1 MGVDAGGNNFSTD
14 KLRYAKYLSSANI
27 RPMNLTLS
35 VMAAGIGS
43 RYGGLKQMDP
53 VGPAG
58 EFIIDYSI
66 HDAILAGFNRVVF
79 IIRRDIE
86 HDFKSTIGRR
96 TEKRIKTEYVFQE
109 LDMLPAGHSVPPER
123 NKPWGTGHAV
133 LACNGII
140 KEPFGVI
147 NADDFYGRQSYEVL
161 AGFLRDT
168 SAGNS
173 CYGMVGFILR
183 NTLSEHGSV
192 ARGVC
197 HGDGNG
203 NLESIMEF
211 TKIEKTN
218 GGIESNIPGM
228 ILTGNEYV
236 SMNMWGF
243 KPGIFD
249 FLNKEFKEFLNLSAG
264 NIKAEFFMPDV
275 VNKLMKQGKVTVK
288 LLQTASAWFGIT
300 YPQDKQLVI
309 QRIRGQIEAGI
320 YPPDI
325 LSLH

>member
-1 MGVDAGGNNFSTD
+1 
-14 KLRYAKYLSSANI
+14 
-27 RPMNLTLS
+27 MNLTLA

-66 HDAILAGFNRVVF
+66 HDAILAGFNKVVF

-86 HDFKSTIGRR
+86 SDFKSTIGKRV
-96 TEKRIKTEYVFQE
+96 EKRIKVEYVFQE
-109 LDMLPAGHSVPPER
+109 LDMLPAGHAVPPER
-123 NKPWGTGHAV
+123 KKPWGTGHAV
-133 LACNGII
+133 LACDGVI

-161 AGFLRDT
+161 ARFLRDT
-168 SAGNS
+168 SSEDN

-192 ARGVC
+192 ARGIC
-197 HGDGNG
+197 HGDSNG
-203 NLESIMEF
+203 NLKSVVEC
-211 TKIEKTN
+211 TKIEKTGN
-218 GGIESNIPGM
+218 VIISNMPGFV
-228 ILTGNEYV
+228 LSGDEPV

-243 KPGIFD
+243 KPGIFG
-249 FLNKEFKEFLNLSAG
+249 FLIKEFGKFLGISAG
-264 NIKAEFFMPDV
+264 NVKAEFFIPDV
-275 VNKLMKQGKVTVK
+275 VNRLMNQDKVTVK
-288 LLQTASAWFGIT
+288 LLQTTSSWFGIT

-309 QRIRGQIEAGI
+309 EKIRGQIKAGI
-320 YPPDI
+320 YPPDL
-325 LSLH
+325 LSLR

>member
-1 MGVDAGGNNFSTD
+1 
-14 KLRYAKYLSSANI
+14 
-27 RPMNLTLS
+27 MNLTLA

-66 HDAILAGFNRVVF
+66 HDAVRAGFNKAVF

-86 HDFKSTIGRR
+86 QDFRATIGIRV
-96 TEKRIKTEYVFQE
+96 EKKMKVEYVCQE
-109 LDMLPAGHSVPPER
+109 LDMLPAGYSVPPER
-123 NKPWGTGHAV
+123 KKPWGTGHAV
-133 LACNGII
+133 LACDGIVN
-140 KEPFGVI
+140 EPFGVI

-161 AGFLRDT
+161 ASFLRDT
-168 SAGNS
+168 ASDNG

-197 HGDGNG
+197 YGNSDG
-203 NLESIMEF
+203 NLESVVEC
-211 TKIEKTN
+211 TKIEKT
-218 GGIESNIPGM
+218 GYGSTCNIPGM
-228 ILTGNEYV
+228 TVSGYEPV

-243 KPGIFD
+243 KSGIFG
-249 FLNKEFKEFLNLSAG
+249 FLKKEFEEFLHDSAG
-264 NIKAEFFMPDV
+264 NVRAEFFIPDV
-275 VNKLMKQGKVTVK
+275 VNRLVEENKIKVK
-288 LLQTASAWFGIT
+288 LLQTTGIWFGIT

-309 QRIRGQIEAGI
+309 EKIRGLVEAGV
-320 YPPDI
+320 YPPDL
-325 LSLH
+325 LSLQ